1 MFKNSKRHAP
11 HGQRVRSVRLRKRNN
26 VFQAEELQCWRRYWR
41 EPYRFMLAIPWP
53 GFLLS
58 IAIPV
63 IWCSIWCLRRW
74 RRAIFRT
81 SAVFLEV
88 ERRHRA
94 GCLLLQCS
102 DAGTHS
108 IQQVATLEPWQGVPT
123 FTFRMVTVRHNSLV
137 DGRTRVAVAIDD
149 HNSMTL
155 VRDQS
160 ITFQC

>member
-1 MFKNSKRHAP
+1 VLDAFFFSVQTLGPIGYGVLHP
-11 HGQRVRSVRLRKRNN
+11 TSLWPTLFGDGGSPFRVAVHRGYHRSGL
-26 VFQAEELQCWRRYWR
+26 C
-41 EPYRFMLAIPWP
+41 P
-53 GFLLS
+53 
-58 IAIPV
+58 
-63 IWCSIWCLRRW
+63 
-74 RRAIFRT
+74 
-81 SAVFLEV
+81 
-88 ERRHRA
+88 
-94 GCLLLQCS
+94 LLQELS
-102 DAGTHS
+102 ATS